1 MEQNKRVS
9 KRIIISLL
17 LSAAIVI
24 MEIIGLVISIRMHG
38 IKLFQYYTQDSNLFA
53 MISFAIG
60 FYFSLWNLLV
70 KKSEPRWSVFLRY
83 ISANCLALTFLV
95 VIFVLAPT
103 MGGYRALLT
112 KDSMLYHH
120 LLCPVAVFVHF
131 VFFDHIEI
139 ADKKTVLF
147 AQIPTFVYAVIILSM
162 NIMRLIRGPY
172 PFPVSY
178 THLSGGSHQGE
189 RLDVKASYGNGR
201 NLPALRAL
209 SPAIIIYFNKRSI
222 ALFSSSIASLS
233 PVFTASTR
241 QWSI

>member
-1 MEQNKRVS
+1 MKAEGYIMEQNKRVS

-60 FYFSLWNLLV
+60 FYFSLRNLLV

-172 PFPVSY
+172 PFLYVYEQPVYIS
-178 THLSGGSHQGE
+178 
-189 RLDVKASYGNGR
+189 V
-201 NLPALRAL
+201 
-209 SPAIIIYFNKRSI
+209 I
-222 ALFSSSIASLS
+222 
-233 PVFTASTR
+233 
-241 QWSI
+241 WSIVILGGAYVISVLILKANNLVFKRRMRDNVLNSDSL

>member
-1 MEQNKRVS
+1 MKAEGYIMEQNKRVS

-60 FYFSLWNLLV
+60 FYFSLRNLLV

-139 ADKKTVLF
+139 NNKKTVLF

-172 PFPVSY
+172 PFLYVYEQPVYIS
-178 THLSGGSHQGE
+178 
-189 RLDVKASYGNGR
+189 V
-201 NLPALRAL
+201 
-209 SPAIIIYFNKRSI
+209 I
-222 ALFSSSIASLS
+222 
-233 PVFTASTR
+233 
-241 QWSI
+241 WSIVILGGAYVISVLILKANNLVFKRRMRDNVLNSDSL

>member
-60 FYFSLWNLLV
+60 FYFSLRNLLV

-172 PFPVSY
+172 PFLYVYEQPVYIS
-178 THLSGGSHQGE
+178 
-189 RLDVKASYGNGR
+189 V
-201 NLPALRAL
+201 
-209 SPAIIIYFNKRSI
+209 I
-222 ALFSSSIASLS
+222 
-233 PVFTASTR
+233 
-241 QWSI
+241 WSIVILGGAYVISVLILKANNLVFKRRMRDNVLNSDSL